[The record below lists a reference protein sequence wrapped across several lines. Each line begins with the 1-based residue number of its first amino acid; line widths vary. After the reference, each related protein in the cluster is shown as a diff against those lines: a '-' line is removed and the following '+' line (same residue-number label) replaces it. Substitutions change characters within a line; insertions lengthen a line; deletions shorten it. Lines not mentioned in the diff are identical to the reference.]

1 MTSSPAHTT
10 EAAYRAGRSGRS
22 GRGDPV
28 AVIAAS
34 VPAGIVEPVRRR
46 VQSLLSTGPMKDA
59 LSGTWLG
66 HTLHPMLTDL
76 PIGFWTSAFVLD
88 LLGGRAARPAAQR
101 LVALGVLT
109 AVPAAATGASDW
121 SDTGGEPARVGAVH
135 AASNTVALAC
145 YGASWMSR
153 RRGHHLRGVALGL
166 LGAGAATVGGY
177 LGGHLVSALGIGVD
191 QTAFS
196 GGSDDWVPVASDAV
210 VHDQELT
217 RARAGETAVML
228 VREEG
233 DLICLG
239 ARCPHRGA
247 PLEQGERS
255 DGAVTCP
262 WHGSQFSLRDGSLLR
277 GPATTPL
284 PTYECRVVDG
294 VVEVRHRVSAADRTA
309 G

>member
-1 MTSSPAHTT
+1 MTSHPATT
-10 EAAYRAGRSGRS
+10 THRPSSRPRALRN
-22 GRGDPV
+22 DPV
-28 AVIAAS
+28 AAIASS
-34 VPAGIVEPVRRR
+34 VPADVVEPVRRR
-46 VQSLLSTGPMKDA
+46 VESLVPAGPWKDA

-76 PIGFWTSAFVLD
+76 PIGCWTSAVVLD
-88 LLGGRAARPAAQR
+88 LAGGRAARPAAQR
-101 LVALGVLT
+101 LVGLGIVSAIPT
-109 AVPAAATGASDW
+109 AATGASDW
-121 SDTGGEPARVGAVH
+121 SDTGGDVARVGAVH
-135 AASNTVALAC
+135 AASNTLALVC
-145 YGASWMSR
+145 FGASWLAR
-153 RRGHHLRGVALGL
+153 RRGHHFRGVALGL

-177 LGGHLVSALGIGVD
+177 LGGHLVSALGVGVD

-196 GGSDDWVPVASDAV
+196 NGADDWAPVASDAV

-233 DLICLG
+233 ELVCLG

-247 PLEQGERS
+247 PMEQGERA

-262 WHGSQFSLRDGSLLR
+262 WHGSRFSLRDGSLLR

-284 PTYECRVVDG
+284 PTFECRVADG
-294 VVEVRHRVSAADRTA
+294 VIEVRHRRTA
-309 G
+309 GETVVE